1 MSGLLTFKVT
11 ALSSDGKRE
20 RHVVE
25 AATEADAYRR
35 IAGMGCTP
43 LKIDAVAKHAAMFSF
58 QRVTSQDV
66 ASLTRELAV
75 LVEAR
80 VPLARGLATI
90 AEHEGKQSLREL
102 VHDLASKV
110 EAGMAFSAA
119 LEAHK
124 TVFGEVYVQTLKA
137 AEKSGNLIG
146 VMNHLADLLERQQES
161 RQQLRRAM
169 AYPIVVLT
177 VVVAAMT
184 VILVFVVP
192 KFAATFSQHHVDL
205 PLATR
210 IVQGVGL
217 SMRSRWY
224 FYLATLLAVVAG
236 TVVAWRSV
244 AGRLVLERVLL
255 ALPLVGKIIIANTV
269 ARFTRVLSI
278 SLTAGI
284 DLIQAIDAAGRST
297 GRPVFVQE
305 CDSMTER
312 LRQGDQVGEVVRASR
327 YLPGFARRM
336 IAAGKDSTELARA
349 SDIVARHY
357 DRESVHLTKGINSI
371 IEPVLTVALAIIVLV
386 VALSVF
392 LPMWQMVRIHR

>member
-1 MSGLLTFKVT
+1 MSELLAYKVI
-11 ALSSDGKRE
+11 AIGANGQRE

-25 AATEADAYRR
+25 AASEADAYRR
-35 IAGMGCTP
+35 VAGMGLTP
-43 LKIDAVAKHAAMFSF
+43 LRIDELARHGALFSF
-58 QRVTSQDV
+58 QRVTGQDV

-90 AEHEGKQSLREL
+90 AEHETKQSLRAL

-110 EAGMAFSAA
+110 EAGMPFSAA

-124 TVFGEVYVQTLKA
+124 SVFGDVYVQTLKA
-137 AEKSGNLIG
+137 AERSGNLIG

-177 VVVAAMT
+177 VVVAAMI

-192 KFAATFSQHHVDL
+192 KFSATFAQHQVEL

-210 IVQGVGL
+210 IVQAIGASV
-217 SMRSRWY
+217 RSQWY
-224 FYLATLLAVVAG
+224 FYLGAVVAIVSSLAMG
-236 TVVAWRSV
+236 WRS
-244 AGRLVLERVLL
+244 ASGRLVLERVLL
-255 ALPLVGKIIIANTV
+255 SVPVVGKILVANTA
-269 ARFTRVLSI
+269 ARFSRVLSI
-278 SLTAGI
+278 SLTSGL

-297 GRPVFVQE
+297 GRPLFVQE
-305 CDSMTER
+305 CDAMTER
-312 LRQGDQVGEVVRASR
+312 LRQGDQVGEVVRTSI

-371 IEPVLTVALAIIVLV
+371 IEPVLTVALAVIVLV

>member
-1 MSGLLTFKVT
+1 MSALLTFKVI
-11 ALSSDGKRE
+11 ALNTDGKRE

-25 AATEADAYRR
+25 ASTEADAYRR
-35 IAGMGCTP
+35 VASMGFTP
-43 LKIDAVAKHAAMFSF
+43 LKIDAVAKHGALFSF
-58 QRVTSQDV
+58 QRVTTQDV

-90 AEHEGKQSLREL
+90 AEHEVKLSLREL
-102 VHDLASKV
+102 VHDLACKV
-110 EAGMAFSAA
+110 EAGMLFSTA
-119 LEAHK
+119 LESHK
-124 TVFGEVYVQTLKA
+124 AVFGEVYVQSLKA

-177 VVVAAMT
+177 VVVVAMT

-192 KFAATFSQHHVDL
+192 KFAATFSQHNVEL

-210 IVQGVGL
+210 IVQAVGL
-217 SMRSRWY
+217 SVRSQWY
-224 FYLATLLAVVAG
+224 IYIGAIVAIVTGIAT
-236 TVVAWRSV
+236 AWRSA
-244 AGRLVLERVLL
+244 AGRLVLERALL
-255 ALPLVGKIIIANTV
+255 AIPLVGKIIIANTV

-278 SLTAGI
+278 SLTSGL
-284 DLIQAIDAAGRST
+284 DLIQAIDSAGRST
-297 GRPVFVQE
+297 GRPLFVKE
-305 CDSMTER
+305 CDAMTER
-312 LRQGDQVGEVVRASR
+312 LRQGDQVGEVVRTSI

-357 DRESVHLTKGINSI
+357 DREGVHLTKGINSI
-371 IEPVLTVALAIIVLV
+371 IEPVLTVALAVIVLV

-392 LPMWQMVRIHR
+392 LPMWQMVRSHR

>member
-1 MSGLLTFKVT
+1 MSELQTFKVV
-11 ALSSDGKRE
+11 ALGKDGKRE

-35 IAGMGCTP
+35 ISGMGFTP
-43 LKIDAVAKHAAMFSF
+43 LKIDAVVKHSALFSF
-58 QRVTSQDV
+58 QRVTGEDV

-90 AEHEGKQSLREL
+90 AEHEGKQSLRDL

-110 EAGMAFSAA
+110 EAGMPFSMA

-124 TVFGEVYVQTLKA
+124 AVFGDVYVQTLKA

-146 VMNHLADLLERQQES
+146 VMNHLADLLERQLES

-177 VVVAAMT
+177 VVVAAML

-192 KFAATFSQHHVDL
+192 KFAVTFAQHQVEL

-210 IVQGVGL
+210 IVQTVGA
-217 SMRSRWY
+217 SVRSHWY
-224 FYLATLLAVVAG
+224 VYLAALLSVGSGLVL
-236 TVVAWRSV
+236 AWRS
-244 AGRLVLERVLL
+244 APGRLVLERMLL
-255 ALPLVGKIIIANTV
+255 GLPLVGKIIVANTV

-278 SLTAGI
+278 SLTSGL

-297 GRPVFVQE
+297 GRPLFVQE
-305 CDSMTER
+305 CDLMTER
-312 LRQGDQVGEVVRASR
+312 LRQGDQVGEVVRTSK

-336 IAAGKDSTELARA
+336 ISAGKDASELARA

-371 IEPVLTVALAIIVLV
+371 IEPVLTIALAVIVLV